1 MEGRKGRESGEGR
14 KEKWQIKQGRGRH
27 VASAAMLV
35 AVNRRTST
43 VSLDFHSENFK
54 FSVTKTS
61 SCLITSSHPL
71 NIKFKLLLRT
81 QRHGKGVIRS

>member
-1 MEGRKGRESGEGR
+1 MEGGKGKERGEGR
-14 KEKWQIKQGRGRH
+14 RQKWQVKQGKGRH

-71 NIKFKLLLRT
+71 NIKLKLLLRT
-81 QRHGKGVIRS
+81 QGTGREE